1 MIKFFRHIRKSL
13 IQENK
18 MGKYFKYAIGEIL
31 LVVIG
36 ILIALQINNWN
47 EARKAKLNEFA
58 KLNKL
63 LEDLKLDSI
72 AFDKNIKVLSKIN
85 DLHQQLY
92 RIGFKGSKQS
102 LTENPNS
109 IRQYVTLEAPSLKT
123 SPLLTSQLNNEIIRK
138 ELIDYNEDLNLGII
152 EMNEFASIV
161 KDKIRPYLGQKEA
174 YNLSSQ
180 FEILDAEKVNMI
192 TKEDLIKISKQV
204 EFQQILFE
212 VNLKLKSNLYHIKNE
227 SLTRNSRLRSLII
240 NELNNY

>member
-1 MIKFFRHIRKSL
+1 MIKFFRKIRQQL

-47 EARKAKLNEFA
+47 ENRKSRLTEVT

-72 AFDKNIKVLSKIN
+72 AFDSNLRVLSEIN
-85 DLHQQLY
+85 NLHQQLY
-92 RIGFKGSKQS
+92 NIGYKNTNEP
-102 LTENPNS
+102 LTEDPNN
-109 IRQYVTLEAPSLKT
+109 IRRYITLEAPSLKT
-123 SPLLTSQLNNEIIRK
+123 SSLLVSQLNNETIRK
-138 ELIDYNEDLNLGII
+138 ELMDYNEDLNLGVI
-152 EMNEFASIV
+152 EMNEFVGIV

-180 FEILDAEKVNMI
+180 FETQDLEKVNMI

-204 EFQQILFE
+204 DFQQILFE

-227 SLTRNSRLRSLII
+227 SLRRNSRLRNLII
-240 NELNNY
+240 NELKTY